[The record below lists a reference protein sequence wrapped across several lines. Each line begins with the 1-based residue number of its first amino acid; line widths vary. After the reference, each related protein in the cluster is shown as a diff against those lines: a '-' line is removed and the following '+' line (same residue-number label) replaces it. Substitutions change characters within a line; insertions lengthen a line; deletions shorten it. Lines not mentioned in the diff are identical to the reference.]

1 MGLIFL
7 ALVHL
12 RECNMHEFFQHE
24 IQFFIFCLT
33 TLFTLINP
41 IGISPIL
48 IIMTERFSKKEKINI
63 AKKGSLTAFITLILF
78 SLLGS
83 VIFNFFGITIEAFQ
97 IMGGIL
103 FFRNGLRMLDSKIG
117 RSRTTPAEQEE
128 SEESDDIA
136 VSPIGIPLI
145 AGPGAITAAMLL
157 SSQTPQLYSYFTL
170 IFSIFFVLSLV
181 YLILRNGDMIL
192 KLLGTT
198 GIRIIQR
205 LMGLILMVIAVQFVI
220 NGVISIYNPLMG

>member
-1 MGLIFL
+1 MF
-7 ALVHL
+7 
-12 RECNMHEFFQHE
+12 EFIQHE
-24 IQFFIFCLT
+24 TQFFVFCLT

-41 IGISPIL
+41 IGIAPIL
-48 IIMTERFSKKEKINI
+48 IIMTERFSKEEKNNI
-63 AKKGSLTAFITLILF
+63 ARKGSLTAFITLILF

-157 SSQTPQLYSYFTL
+157 SSQTPQIYSYFTL
-170 IFSIFFVLSLV
+170 IFSIFFVLFLV
-181 YLILRNGDMIL
+181 YIILRNGDILL

-205 LMGLILMVIAVQFVI
+205 LMGLILMVIAVQFMI
-220 NGVISIYNPLMG
+220 NGVLSISKQFIL

>member
-48 IIMTERFSKKEKINI
+48 IIMTERFPQKEKINI

-181 YLILRNGDMIL
+181 YIILRNGNVIL